1 MIAPAIAWPTLLL
14 PVEEALIAQFLG
26 FVYLYFNDANMTTR
40 GIAPP
45 WYGIYRFVLT
55 FIVGSSIVLTLVGRG
70 QVAEYL
76 SHPERPTDVVSQYAD
91 RRAELIAQEER
102 EKAER
107 RAAQAEAG
115 DEDED
120 EDDEEAASEDEG
132 DDEE

>member
-1 MIAPAIAWPTLLL
+1 MIAPALAWPTLLL
-14 PVEEALIAQFLG
+14 PVEEALIAQFLA

-45 WYGIYRFVLT
+45 WYSIYRFVLT
-55 FIVGSSIVLTLVGRG
+55 FVVGSSIVLTLIGRG

-91 RRAELIAQEER
+91 RRAELMALEER

-107 RAAQAEAG
+107 RAAEAEAEE
-115 DEDED
+115 EDD
-120 EDDEEAASEDEG
+120 EDDEEAASEGEEE
-132 DDEE
+132 DEE